1 MFILAGIVAVIAIAA
16 ILIGFTLSK
25 RGQEVIR
32 YGRTTNPGKTTG
44 RWLKIGGAG
53 GIVLTLV
60 LTFFSSFYTQDV
72 GEAKVLK
79 DWTGNIVGQDVSAG
93 ADFKAPWV
101 DTVDFDIRNQIAAY
115 VGNGQDNYN
124 GQLPNGPQITVQDR
138 EGVTANLDVVV
149 VYSVKADAVTDIY
162 REYLNQE
169 NFQARLIEQ
178 DIRSVVRNVPAKYG
192 TLELLNGREQ
202 VGADIQ
208 EALVGRWAEKGV
220 IVESV
225 SLQEIRYS
233 DEVKARFDAAQS
245 ARIEV
250 EKAEAELD
258 KAEVDAQQKVVQAT
272 AEADANN
279 ILAQSLTDPILQ
291 QRYLD
296 TLRELAQAGNLVIT
310 DGSAADILVQR

>member
-1 MFILAGIVAVIAIAA
+1 MMAIIAA
-16 ILIGFTLSK
+16 ILLVAAVVALLLGLRFSAKPEKGSSYETDYRLA
-25 RGQEVIR
+25 
-32 YGRTTNPGKTTG
+32 G
-44 RWLKIGGAG
+44 RWLKWSALGAG
-53 GIVLTLV
+53 VLAILFA
-60 LTFFSSFYTQDV
+60 FFASFYTQDV

-79 DWTGNIVGQDVSAG
+79 DWTGNIVGQDTTAG

-101 DTVDFDIRNQIAAY
+101 DAVDFDIRNQIAAY
-115 VGNGQDNYN
+115 VGDGSNAYN
-124 GQLPNGPQITVQDR
+124 GQEPSGPQITVQDR

-149 VYSVKADAVTDIY
+149 IYSIKPDAVTDIY

-169 NFQARLIEQ
+169 NFRARLIEQ
-178 DIRSVVRNVPAKYG
+178 DIRSVVRNIPAKYG

-208 EALVGRWAEKGV
+208 TALESRWAERGV
-220 IVESV
+220 VVESV

-233 DEVKARFDAAQS
+233 DEVKQRFDAAQS

-258 KAEVDAQQKVVQAT
+258 KAKVDAQQKVAT
-272 AEADANN
+272 AEAEAQAND
-279 ILAQSLTDPILQ
+279 ILARSLTEPVLK

-296 TLRELAQAGNLVIT
+296 TLKELAASGNVVVVPEGFNGLVN
-310 DGSAADILVQR
+310 VR